1 MTLSALALEGLEQAL
16 NGLLALDP
24 GTRARLAALH
34 GRVIRVDLRGTGLA
48 LDFVPAHD
56 GRLRLPG
63 RVEGTPDCILSGSPL
78 DLMRARDP
86 ETGQRQ
92 LFAGRVRID
101 GDTGLAQRFADAL
114 GALDIDWEEQLSR
127 LTGDLAAH
135 EIGRAVRAAGG
146 EFRRLRENAGD
157 SLSEYLT
164 EEARLLPH
172 PVEIEAFL
180 DDVDRLRDDL
190 ERLAA
195 RIAILER
202 RDGGESP

>member
-24 GTRARLAALH
+24 DTRARLSALH

-48 LDFVPAHD
+48 LNFVPGHD

-63 RVEGTPDCILSGSPL
+63 QIEGQPDCVLSGSPL
-78 DLMRARDP
+78 DLLRARDP

-92 LFAGRVRID
+92 LFAGHVRIE
-101 GDTGLAQRFADAL
+101 GDSGLAQRFAEAL
-114 GALDIDWEEQLSR
+114 GALDVDWEEQLAR
-127 LTGDLAAH
+127 LTGDLVAH
-135 EIGRAVRAAGG
+135 EIGRAARAAGS
-146 EFRRLRENAGD
+146 EFRRLRENAGE

-172 PVEIEAFL
+172 PAEVERFL

-195 RIAILER
+195 RIALLER

>member
-24 GTRARLAALH
+24 DARARLAAMH

-63 RVEGTPDCILSGSPL
+63 QIEGEPDCVLSGSPL

-92 LFAGRVRID
+92 LFAGHVRIE
-101 GDTGLAQRFADAL
+101 GDTGLAQRFAETL

-127 LTGDLAAH
+127 VTGDLAAH

-146 EFRRLRENAGD
+146 EFRRLRQSTGE

-172 PVEIEAFL
+172 PLEVAGFL
-180 DDVDRLRDDL
+180 GDVDRLRDDV

-195 RIAILER
+195 RIALLEKR
-202 RDGGESP
+202 RERGAP